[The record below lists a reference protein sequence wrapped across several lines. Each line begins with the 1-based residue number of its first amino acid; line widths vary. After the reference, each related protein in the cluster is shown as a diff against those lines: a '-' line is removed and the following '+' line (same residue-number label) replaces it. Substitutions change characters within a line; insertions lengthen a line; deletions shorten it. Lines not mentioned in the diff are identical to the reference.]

1 MTEQQAKNPLDELF
15 RKTFESLPDSPA
27 ASGWDTPSERVWH
40 QVQSNIQTPQKGWG
54 IQSLLLFAAI
64 AATLAVGL
72 FWMFGKPAEKPAPA
86 PAVTPMEQPAIT
98 PASTVV
104 PDSQPVES
112 APKSSSG
119 GSLNKASQN
128 KPVPGQ
134 SLEGAA
140 HKASENSAQPLPGS
154 KTTLPPNTLEAQKN
168 KGERN

>member
-27 ASGWDTPSERVWH
+27 ASGWDTPSDRVWQ

-54 IQSLLLFAAI
+54 LQTFLLFAAI
-64 AATLAVGL
+64 AATIAVGL
-72 FWMFGKPAEKPAPA
+72 FWMFGNPAENPAPA
-86 PAVTPMEQPAIT
+86 PAVTPTEQPAMT

-119 GSLNKASQN
+119 NSLNKATQN
-128 KPVPGQ
+128 KPVPNQ
-134 SLEGAA
+134 SLEGPA